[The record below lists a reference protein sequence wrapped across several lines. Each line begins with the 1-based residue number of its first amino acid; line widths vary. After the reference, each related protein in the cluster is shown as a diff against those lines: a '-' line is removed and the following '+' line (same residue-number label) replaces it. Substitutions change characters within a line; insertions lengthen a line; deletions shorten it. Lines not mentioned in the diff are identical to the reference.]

1 MRSLQGDR
9 TKMLLSKIIQGFK
22 AAVTKKINESQNQ
35 FYFQWQKSFYDHI
48 IRDESEL
55 NRVRIYIINNPIN
68 WEADRNNE
76 ENLYM

>member
-1 MRSLQGDR
+1 VRSLQGDR